1 MPKPMSSL
9 SRRHFSV
16 NAPIASRIST
26 AICTAWRV
34 GLSTGTGSLKT
45 TITPSLAFERAA
57 ALDNDFANRRMV
69 IAQQHITSS
78 GSELSEKAREP
89 ALIAEERGNLSAM
102 AFELL
107 LAARRNDQISY
118 LRMKEGSQ
126 PADALDFRLLGRRA
140 LFELLI

>member
-1 MPKPMSSL
+1 
-9 SRRHFSV
+9 
-16 NAPIASRIST
+16 
-26 AICTAWRV
+26 
-34 GLSTGTGSLKT
+34 
-45 TITPSLAFERAA
+45 
-57 ALDNDFANRRMV
+57 
-69 IAQQHITSS
+69 
-78 GSELSEKAREP
+78 
-89 ALIAEERGNLSAM
+89 LIAEERGNLSAM